1 MTIDFS
7 KVTFL
12 KLKAKKLG
20 YVALTKKTFK
30 HVTEEREREREN
42 TSNIMNSFLKKPSRI
57 PIILKKI
64 TKIRM
69 SIFILKRLKNTT

>member
-20 YVALTKKTFK
+20 YVSLTKKTFK
-30 HVTEEREREREN
+30 HVTEEREN
-42 TSNIMNSFLKKPSRI
+42 TLNIMNSSLKKPSRI

-64 TKIRM
+64 TKIPM
-69 SIFILKRLKNTT
+69 SIFMLKRLKNTT

>member
-12 KLKAKKLG
+12 KLKARKLG

-30 HVTEEREREREN
+30 HVTEEREREH

-57 PIILKKI
+57 PII
-64 TKIRM
+64 
-69 SIFILKRLKNTT
+69 F

>member
-30 HVTEEREREREN
+30 HVTEEKEREN
-42 TSNIMNSFLKKPSRI
+42 TLNIMNSSLRKPSRI

-64 TKIRM
+64 TKIPM

>member
-30 HVTEEREREREN
+30 HVTEERERTR
-42 TSNIMNSFLKKPSRI
+42 
-57 PIILKKI
+57 
-64 TKIRM
+64 
-69 SIFILKRLKNTT
+69 

>member
-7 KVTFL
+7 RVTFL

-20 YVALTKKTFK
+20 YVSLTKKTFK
-30 HVTEEREREREN
+30 HVTEERKREN
-42 TSNIMNSFLKKPSRI
+42 TLNIMNSFLKKPSRI

-64 TKIRM
+64 TKIPM
-69 SIFILKRLKNTT
+69 SIFMLKRLKNTT